1 MSRWGA
7 SMPFDDVVDEMA
19 RHYRVTVSEA
29 TVRRA
34 TYESGKAAEA
44 LVQEEVA
51 RRESGTVTAPV
62 CENNMIVSA
71 DGTMIGLVNG
81 EWREVKSVVVGEFS
95 AKWDET
101 GNETQV
107 TTENMSYFSR
117 SYRAREFE
125 RQALAEL
132 HQRGATEAKTVVA
145 VNDGAEWIQS
155 FIDYHCPQA
164 VRIIDF
170 SHTMEYI
177 AAAGKAVWGEGTP
190 QFEQWYERMA
200 HQLKHKPP
208 AQTVAELRLLQPKA
222 KTDEQRA
229 ILDKAIFYIQTRLS
243 MMDYPHFRTKGYPIG
258 SGSVESSHKFVV
270 HKRLKQ
276 AGMRWAEHHVDPMLA
291 LRNLLCNDRWDGT
304 WPEIVA
310 YHQRNHNR
318 RRSRRQQPEESTAP
332 DKPITF
338 ADVEVAPEDASHAAK
353 ITSKQ
358 DHPWRRG
365 LWPTREAWRWSRP
378 HLQK

>member
-19 RHYRVTVSEA
+19 RHYQVTVSEA

-34 TYESGKAAEA
+34 TYETGEAAEA
-44 LVQEEVA
+44 LVQEDVA
-51 RRESGTVTAPV
+51 RREKGIEAAPA

-71 DGTMIGLVNG
+71 DGTLIGLVNG

-95 AKWDET
+95 AMWDEAS
-101 GNETQV
+101 NETQV
-107 TTENMSYFSR
+107 NTENMSYFSR
-117 SYRAREFE
+117 SYRVREFE

-132 HQRGATEAKTVVA
+132 HQRGVTEAKTVVA

-229 ILDKAIFYIQTRLS
+229 ILDRAIFYIQTRLS
-243 MMDYPHFRTKGYPIG
+243 MMDYPHFRTEGYPIG

-276 AGMRWAEHHVDPMLA
+276 AGMRWAEHHVDPMLS
-291 LRNLLCNDRWDGT
+291 LRNLLCNNRWDDT

-310 YHQRNHNR
+310 YRQRNHKR
-318 RRSRRQQPEESTAP
+318 RRSRRQQPEESATP

-338 ADVEVAPEDASHAAK
+338 ADVEVAPEDASHTPRT
-353 ITSKQ
+353 TSKEN
-358 DHPWRRG
+358 HPWRRG
-365 LWPTREAWRWSRP
+365 LWPTRESWRWSRP
-378 HLQK
+378 HLPK

>member
-1 MSRWGA
+1 
-7 SMPFDDVVDEMA
+7 MPFDEVVAEVA
-19 RHYRVTVSEA
+19 RHYQVTVSEA

-34 TYESGKAAEA
+34 TYESGQAAEA
-44 LVQEEVA
+44 LVEEEVV
-51 RRESGTVTAPV
+51 RREQGSVTAPV
-62 CENNMIVSA
+62 CENHMIVSA
-71 DGTMIGLVNG
+71 DGTMIGLANG

-95 AKWDET
+95 AKWDEAS
-101 GNETQV
+101 NERQV
-107 TTENMSYFSR
+107 TTEKLSYFSR
-117 SYRAREFE
+117 SYRVREFE

-132 HQRGATEAKTVVA
+132 HGRGVTEAKTVVA

-170 SHTMEYI
+170 SHTLEYI
-177 AAAGKAVWGEGTP
+177 ADAGKAVWGEGTP
-190 QFEQWYERMA
+190 QFEPWYARMA
-200 HQLKHKPP
+200 HQLKSRPP

-222 KTDEQRA
+222 KTDEQQA
-229 ILDKAIFYIQTRLS
+229 ILDRAIFYIQTRLT

-276 AGMRWAEHHVDPMLA
+276 AGMRWAEQHVDPMLS
-291 LRNLLCNDRWDGT
+291 LRNLLCNDRWDDT

-310 YHQRNHNR
+310 YRQRRQKR
-318 RRSRRQQPEESTAP
+318 RRHQPEESTAP
-332 DKPITF
+332 QKPITF
-338 ADVEVAPEDASHAAK
+338 AHVAVAPEPGLQPAK
-353 ITSKQ
+353 TKPKE

-365 LWPTREAWRWSRP
+365 IWPTREAWRWSRP
-378 HLQK
+378 HLPK

>member
-7 SMPFDDVVDEMA
+7 SMPFEDVVAEVA

-34 TYESGKAAEA
+34 TYETGETAEA
-44 LVQEEVA
+44 LVEEEVV
-51 RRESGTVTAPV
+51 RRENGTVPVPV
-62 CENNMIVSA
+62 CQNNMMVSA
-71 DGTMIGLVNG
+71 DGTLIGLVNG

-95 AKWDET
+95 AKWDEASH
-101 GNETQV
+101 ERQV
-107 TTENMSYFSR
+107 TTENISYFSR
-117 SYRAREFE
+117 SYRVREFE

-132 HQRGATEAKTVVA
+132 HGRGVTEAKTVVA

-170 SHTMEYI
+170 SHTLEYI
-177 AAAGKAVWGEGTP
+177 GDAGKAVWGEGTP
-190 QFEQWYERMA
+190 QFKQWYERMA
-200 HQLKHKPP
+200 HQLKSRPP
-208 AQTVAELRLLQPKA
+208 TQTVAELRLLQPKA
-222 KTDEQRA
+222 RTDEQRA
-229 ILDKAIFYIQTRLS
+229 MLDRAIFYIQTRLT

-276 AGMRWAEHHVDPMLA
+276 AGMRWAEHHVDPMLS
-291 LRNLLCNDRWDGT
+291 LRNLLCNDRWDDT
-304 WPEIVA
+304 WPKIVA
-310 YHQRNHNR
+310 YR
-318 RRSRRQQPEESTAP
+318 RRSQKRRRRQPEESTP
-332 DKPITF
+332 SLKPITF
-338 ADVEVAPEDASHAAK
+338 ANVQVAPEEGSQPAQTK
-353 ITSKQ
+353 PKE

-365 LWPTREAWRWSRP
+365 IWPTREAWRWSRP
-378 HLQK
+378 HLPK

>member
-19 RHYRVTVSEA
+19 RHYRVTVSEP

-34 TYESGKAAEA
+34 TYETGEVVEA
-44 LVQEEVA
+44 LVQEDVT
-51 RRESGTVTAPV
+51 RRENGTVTAPV

-71 DGTMIGLVNG
+71 DGTLIGLVNG

-95 AKWDET
+95 AMWDET
-101 GNETQV
+101 SNERQV

-117 SYRAREFE
+117 SYRVREFE

-132 HQRGATEAKTVVA
+132 HQRGVTEAKTVVA

-177 AAAGKAVWGEGTP
+177 ADAGKAVWGEGTA
-190 QFEQWYERMA
+190 QFEHWYERMA
-200 HQLKHKPP
+200 HQLKHRPP
-208 AQTVAELRLLQPKA
+208 AQTVAELRLLEPKA

-229 ILDKAIFYIQTRLS
+229 ILDRAIFYIQTRLT

-276 AGMRWAEHHVDPMLA
+276 AGMRWAEHHVDPMLS
-291 LRNLLCNDRWDGT
+291 LRNLLCNDRWDDT

-310 YHQRNHNR
+310 YRQRNHKR
-318 RRSRRQQPEESTAP
+318 RRSRRQQPEESTTP

-338 ADVEVAPEDASHAAK
+338 ADVEVGPEKPSQTVKA
-353 ITSKQ
+353 TSKE

-365 LWPTREAWRWSRP
+365 LWPTRQAWRWSRP
-378 HLQK
+378 HLPK